1 MRLRFVSFGLLLAL
15 LSCRDAT
22 HAPSQ
27 ESPQVITAVP
37 KLETITEWDE
47 YTGRVAAVDD
57 VEIRAR
63 VPGYV
68 QSIRFRDGSMVE
80 EGALLMVID
89 PRPYRAA
96 LREAEANLSRAMAQV
111 KTTKLLQERVRDI
124 RGSGAV
130 ALDELDQRLNDHLV
144 AKAELAAAKAAVDNA
159 RLNLAYA
166 HVRAPISGQVGRR
179 LVDRGDLAEAGGASS
194 TLLTTIVSQDPVY
207 FYFTINERDAL
218 FYGRLWSKK
227 SSEGDEQITAR
238 LLDDSGVE
246 HVGHIDFVA
255 NQIDEASGTR
265 ELRAVFDNADGSLV
279 PGMFGTIRIA
289 RGAPHK
295 ALLIP
300 EEAIM
305 ADQAIA
311 FVYLVGED
319 DVVERREV
327 ELGSRVEGYR
337 VVRNGLNAESQI
349 IIEGMQRAR
358 PGTTVSPTAKR
369 DHPNP
374 GPSP

>member
-1 MRLRFVSFGLLLAL
+1 
-15 LSCRDAT
+15 
-22 HAPSQ
+22 
-27 ESPQVITAVP
+27 
-37 KLETITEWDE
+37 
-47 YTGRVAAVDD
+47 VAAVDD

-255 NQIDEASGTR
+255 NQIDKASGTR

-327 ELGSRVEGYR
+327 ELGSRVEGFR

-374 GPSP
+374 GPSQ